1 MGLLSKL
8 MGKPETDEREE
19 EQTSVT
25 CPHLALVPRWDSAD
39 DIGHE
44 ERATSFHCEA
54 CGSDF
59 SSAEMRSLRSSEGER
74 LREAM
79 PAEGEEEAVTD

>member
-8 MGKPETDEREE
+8 MGRPETAEP
-19 EQTSVT
+19 EQEQISVT

-44 ERATSFHCEA
+44 ERATSFHCES
-54 CGSDF
+54 CGRDF
-59 SSAEMRSLRSSEGER
+59 SAAEMRALRSSEGER
-74 LREAM
+74 LRDAM
-79 PAEGEEEAVTD
+79 PVEGEQEAVTD